1 MDIGHDV
8 ELQKTRSEGLV
19 DTRLE
24 RPTSLDAQTQADE
37 PRDSKTDNQNRPGH
51 IAWAPDAYRGQS
63 LRIPSPLAQEK
74 GMTATA
80 QCEGR
85 KLMILA

>member
-24 RPTSLDAQTQADE
+24 PLDAQTQADE
-37 PRDSKTDNQNRPGH
+37 PRDSTTDNKNRFGH
-51 IAWAPDAYRGQS
+51 IVWAPDAKHGQS

-74 GMTATA
+74 GTIGTTRFEHR
-80 QCEGR
+80 Q
-85 KLMILA
+85 LIIQT